1 MEKIKTTTPD
11 ITDENIEK
19 IIDLFPQVATEV
31 ENPEGELERAI
42 DFDALRDLLG
52 DVAEGQRERY
62 QFTWPGK
69 REAKAEAR
77 RPISKTM
84 IPCPEKSVN
93 WDTTENLYVEGD
105 NLDALKLLKETYAG
119 KIKLIYID
127 PPYNTGHE
135 FLYEDDASVDEIT
148 YQEESG
154 EFDSDRRRLVANP
167 SSSGRFH
174 SRWCSNIYERLLLAR
189 DLLASDGTIFIS
201 IDDNESY
208 NLRKIGNEVFGDSC
222 FVGDVVWQRTYAPR
236 NDSKGIPAEAERM
249 LCFGKTPGWTPKKLP
264 RTAEMNSKYQNPDND
279 STDWRPDNPCGAGAN
294 THQGMVY
301 AIQNPFT
308 GEYVYPSSGAH
319 WRHSQ
324 EKMLEVMN
332 EWCNYELRDIGDDA
346 RRAEICGVSLNDLRQ
361 DVKAICVAG
370 NPDKEKSKALK
381 VMENGP
387 WPLYYFTKGGQGGIA
402 KKTYLDENNGKVV
415 TNLWLSQDV
424 GHTDEAKKELKK
436 LFEGNAPFD
445 TPKPTRLLRRI
456 LDIASD
462 EDSTILDFFSG
473 SASMA
478 DAVMQKNIEDDGHR
492 NFILVQID
500 EPLSGDFTDLCEVGE
515 ERIRRAG
522 NKIVEEVEAKNR
534 QLKLGE
540 EPRPLPDIGFR
551 VLRIDTSNFKDT
563 YSTPD
568 VTDQGSLLDMIDN
581 VKEGRTAEDIL
592 FQVLPAF
599 RIPYSAHIETL
610 DIYGK
615 KVFDVNCGQL
625 LACFD
630 ADVTNDVIEE
640 MARRK
645 PSYAVMRDLSF
656 KDDSASANFE
666 ELFKTFSPDTIRRV
680 I

>member
-1 MEKIKTTTPD
+1 MERIKTATPD
-11 ITDENIEK
+11 ITEENIEK
-19 IIDLFPQVATEV
+19 VIEMFPQVATEV
-31 ENPEGELERAI
+31 ESSEGEPERAI
-42 DFDALRDLLG
+42 DFDALRELLG

-77 RPISKTM
+77 RPINKTM
-84 IPCPEKSVN
+84 IPCPEKSVD
-93 WDTTENLYVEGD
+93 WDTTENLYIEGD

-119 KIKLIYID
+119 KAKLIYID

-135 FLYEDDASVDEIT
+135 FLYEDDASIDEST
-148 YQEESG
+148 FVGESG
-154 EFDSDRRRLVANP
+154 EYDEDRRRLVANP
-167 SSSGRFH
+167 STSGRFH

-189 DLLASDGTIFIS
+189 DLLSSDGAIFIS

-208 NLRKIGNEVFGDSC
+208 NLRKICNEVFGESC
-222 FVGDVVWQRTYAPR
+222 FIADIIWQKTYSPR
-236 NDSKGIPAEAERM
+236 NDSKGIPTESEHM
-249 LCFGKTPGWTPKKLP
+249 LAYSRHPEWTPRRLSRTEDMDSRYDSPDKDP
-264 RTAEMNSKYQNPDND
+264 RPWSSGDAAAP
-279 STDWRPDNPCGAGAN
+279 GAA
-294 THQGMVY
+294 THPGMVY
-301 AIQNPFT
+301 AIQHPIT
-308 GEYVYPSSGAH
+308 GEYLYPATGRH
-319 WRHSQ
+319 WSQ
-324 EKMLEVMN
+324 GQDTMLSIMS
-332 EWCNYELRDIGDDA
+332 EWGNYELRNLDDA
-346 RRAEICGVSLNDLRQ
+346 EKRAAICGCSPQSIEDVEAIVLVNANGEAFEAARTRYDLG
-361 DVKAICVAG
+361 I
-370 NPDKEKSKALK
+370 
-381 VMENGP
+381 
-387 WPLYYFTKGGQGGIA
+387 WPRLYFTSNGTGGIRL
-402 KKTYLDENNGKVV
+402 KRYLDEMDGKLP
-415 TNLWLSQDV
+415 TNLWPYDEV

-436 LFEGNAPFD
+436 LFDNNAPFD
-445 TPKPTRLLRRI
+445 TPKPTRLMKRV

-462 EDSTILDFFSG
+462 KDSLVLDFFSG

-478 DAVMQKNIEDDGHR
+478 DAVMQKNAEDAGNR
-492 NFILVQID
+492 RFVLVQID
-500 EPLSGDFTDLCEVGE
+500 ESLSGDFANLCEVGE

-522 NKIVEEVEAKNR
+522 KRIAQEIEAENK

-540 EPRPLPDIGFR
+540 DPKPLPDIGFR

-563 YSTPD
+563 YATPD

-599 RIPYSAHIETL
+599 RIPYSAHIETI
-610 DIYGK
+610 DIRGK
-615 KVFDVNCGQL
+615 KVFDVNYGQL

-640 MARRK
+640 IARRK